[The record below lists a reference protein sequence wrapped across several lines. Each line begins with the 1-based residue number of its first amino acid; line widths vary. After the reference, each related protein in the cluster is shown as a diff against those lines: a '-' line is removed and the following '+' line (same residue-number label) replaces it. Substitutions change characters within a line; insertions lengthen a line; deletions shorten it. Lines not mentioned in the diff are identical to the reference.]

1 MAAQKEKLAY
11 AWNKVIDQESL
22 QARKTRKMLGK
33 MSGPMSVIF
42 SYLDPD
48 QRTQMQALSKEYY
61 HFKIPV
67 IVDIVLGERLVIIR

>member
-1 MAAQKEKLAY
+1 
-11 AWNKVIDQESL
+11 
-22 QARKTRKMLGK
+22 MLGK
-33 MSGPMSVIF
+33 MSGPISVIF

-67 IVDIVLGERLVIIR
+67 IVGIVLGERFVIIR